1 MGTMVRMLVSIS
13 GTRDGQDWPARGGL
27 LEVADVEAAAL
38 VAGGLAEA
46 IVPEPGAVET
56 ASLDTRPAARGGR
69 KGGAA

>member
-27 LEVADVEAAAL
+27 LEVAEGEAAAL

-46 IVPEPGAVET
+46 VVPEPGAIET
-56 ASLDTRPAARGGR
+56 ASVDARPAARGR
-69 KGGAA
+69 KGASA

>member
-1 MGTMVRMLVSIS
+1 MTMVRMLVSIS

-27 LEVADVEAAAL
+27 LEVADAEATAL

-46 IVPEPGAVET
+46 VAPEAGEVET
-56 ASLDTRPAARGGR
+56 ASVDTRPSARGR